1 MEVPEENSDREEEK
15 VMKRNRVYTITG
27 AVLVLALCFGGCGS
41 KAPEKP
47 AASAAESKTQE
58 SSVTS
63 QAAQSSAIEEKQ
75 SSETQIT
82 EPETSEVQTQQPTIP
97 DVVVDPAEIKW
108 GYEATGSDDTQHWYC
123 NGDRS
128 LTSYLFFD
136 GDYVTKVEG
145 EQREQYDVDIVNRH
159 MVDWDTK
166 GQVFD
171 FVFTDMFTCYDYVSG
186 LWFMRMDVD
195 AVMQSL
201 TSARFVCEAGE
212 QWNIKFNNDYTF
224 DYEFDGENITGNWW
238 FDNARTISYHM
249 DKWDENES
257 AWFTMEYE
265 DGGWEV
271 VSIKDT
277 DYFFPER

>member
-1 MEVPEENSDREEEK
+1 
-15 VMKRNRVYTITG
+15 MKRNRLYAITG
-27 AVLVLALCFGGCGS
+27 AVLVLALCLGGCGS

-47 AASAAESKTQE
+47 ASSAAESKTQE

-63 QAAQSSAIEEKQ
+63 QAAQSSAVEEKQ
-75 SSETQIT
+75 SSETQIAV
-82 EPETSEVQTQQPTIP
+82 PETSQVQTQQPTIP
-97 DVVVDPAEIKW
+97 DVVLDPTEIKW
-108 GYEATGSDDTQHWYC
+108 GYEAAGSDDTQHWYC

-128 LTSYLFFD
+128 LTSYIFFD

-145 EQREQYDVDIVNRH
+145 AQREQYDVDIVNRH

-166 GQVFD
+166 GQAFD

-186 LWFMRMDVD
+186 LWFMRMDVNS
-195 AVMQSL
+195 VMQSL

-212 QWNIKFNNDYTF
+212 QWNIKFNSDYTF
-224 DYEFDGENITGNWW
+224 DYEYDGEDITGNWW

-249 DKWDENES
+249 DKWDENEN
-257 AWFTMEYE
+257 AWFTMEYAK
-265 DGGWEV
+265 GSWEV

-277 DYFFPER
+277 DVFFPER